1 MLAAGKGR
9 VLPVLA
15 MLAAKRRLRV
25 AARGSGPG
33 AKRRRPCPPLRAA
46 AAERRRDEERPAP
59 STPPPAG
66 RTRNWTRCSAPRLP
80 RRSQRCPLMRL
91 GQHGPWQGF
100 GSRVH
105 TGAPGEDRRGPSPC
119 HGPICCGSRL
129 FQASSAIRAF
139 SVAVSESN
147 GGNGGRAVM
156 RAFWRASRTP
166 QELRRHGS
174 EGPSLRKRTVKNENT
189 GEILP
194 VSGEK
199 GRCHSDD
206 GLNCLFAACNHGVQS
221 VLHSIPRFDVAYCT
235 QQTGGLTQGVTL
247 REIHTTPA
255 NASGRLCWMPQFL
268 ASLVSGLL
276 TRPIIL
282 RAIR

>member
-1 MLAAGKGR
+1 VLAAGKGR

-139 SVAVSESN
+139 RVRRPISAKTYGKKREHGRDPAGFGRKGPMPFRRRSE
-147 GGNGGRAVM
+147 
-156 RAFWRASRTP
+156 
-166 QELRRHGS
+166 
-174 EGPSLRKRTVKNENT
+174 
-189 GEILP
+189 LP
-194 VSGEK
+194 V
-199 GRCHSDD
+199 C
-206 GLNCLFAACNHGVQS
+206 CVQS
-221 VLHSIPRFDVAYCT
+221 
-235 QQTGGLTQGVTL
+235 
-247 REIHTTPA
+247 
-255 NASGRLCWMPQFL
+255 W
-268 ASLVSGLL
+268 
-276 TRPIIL
+276 
-282 RAIR
+282 RAIRVAFNTAV